1 MSEKLSRDLVISVFF
16 LSLGSE
22 IAWAVENQFYNDFL
36 DVTLVSLGHPQL
48 YSIAIM
54 LLVNITTIVGTI
66 VTIIIGSYS
75 DVKGKRRPL
84 LLYGFIFWA
93 ITTALFPTSAL
104 FSFLGV
110 YFVIFIAIVFDS
122 VMTAFGAT
130 AKNAG
135 FNAYVTDVTTLEN
148 RSKAIGI
155 SQMTLLIALLL
166 VYAGLGMLI
175 DLIGDLFNN
184 IFIGYYSFFIIVGVF
199 VGIVGLI
206 GVSKTEEP
214 PGLES
219 MDISTFEH
227 IKNTFKKKATVDY
240 KNFFIVLLV
249 ICAWQTALQVVFPYL
264 LIYLK
269 RTLGSRTE
277 ALIIFGV
284 ALIVAAIFSY
294 PIGKI
299 TAKLGRKNMT
309 LISTLCISVGF
320 FLVGISPELIPLLIS
335 GILVFVF
342 YTALS
347 VSTFTWVKDLY
358 PPEGRGQ
365 FSGYWNL
372 FSGTIPMI
380 IGPIIGGLICFYFS
394 TPDFDTYGRLVLV
407 PPDLI
412 FYVAAILALV
422 TLIPLYFA
430 KEAK

>member
-36 DVTLVSLGHPQL
+36 YVTLVEIGHPEL
-48 YSIAIM
+48 YSIAIT

-66 VTIIIGSYS
+66 ATIIMGSYS
-75 DVKGKRRPL
+75 DVKGKRKPL

-93 ITTALFPTSAL
+93 ITTALFPVSAF

-110 YFVIFIAIVFDS
+110 YFVIFIAITFDS
-122 VMTAFGAT
+122 IMTWFGGT

-155 SQMTLLIALLL
+155 SQMSVLIALLI
-166 VYAGLGMLI
+166 VYSALGMLI
-175 DLIGDLFNN
+175 DI
-184 IFIGYYSFFIIVGVF
+184 IGYYPFFIIVGVL
-199 VGIVGLI
+199 VGIVGLV
-206 GVSKTEEP
+206 GVRKTEEP
-214 PGLES
+214 PDLKP
-219 MDISTFEH
+219 MNINVMEH
-227 IKNTFKKKATVDY
+227 IRNTFKKKANVDY
-240 KNFFIVLLV
+240 KNFFTVLLV

-264 LIYLK
+264 LIYL
-269 RTLGSRTE
+269 RFTLGSRPQ
-277 ALIIFGV
+277 ALLIFGA
-284 ALIVAAIFSY
+284 ALLIAGILSY

-299 TAKLGRKNMT
+299 TNKLGRKKMT
-309 LISTLCISVGF
+309 LISTLCISLGF
-320 FLVGISPELIPLLIS
+320 FLVGISPELLTLLFS

-380 IGPIIGGLICFYFS
+380 IGPIIGGVICFFQS
-394 TPDFDTYGRLVLV
+394 VPDTDALGRLVLI

-412 FYVAAILALV
+412 FYVASFLALL

-430 KEAK
+430 KEKK